1 MQMKVTF
8 LGTGTSQG
16 VPMIACDCEVCTS
29 TNSKDKRLRSSI
41 LVEVNDQTII
51 VDTGPD
57 FRYQMLR
64 AQVKKLDAVVFTH
77 EHKDHVAGLDDV
89 RGFNY
94 IMKKSMQIYATEN
107 VQTALKRDFHYA
119 FGANKYPGVPQLELN
134 TITSEPFHIEDVEM
148 IPIQLK
154 HYKMDVFG
162 YRIGKFAYI
171 TDANYIAEEEMKKL
185 EGLDVMVINALQ
197 KTSHISHFTLEE
209 ALDIVRELKPKKAY
223 LTHISHRMGKHEDV
237 SKELPENV
245 ELAYDG
251 LVVEV

>member
-1 MQMKVTF
+1 MKITF
-8 LGTGTSQG
+8 LGSGTSQG
-16 VPMIACDCEVCTS
+16 VPMIACECEVCTS
-29 TNSKDKRLRSSI
+29 TNPKDKRLRSSI
-41 LVEVNDQTII
+41 LIETDDQTII

-119 FGANKYPGVPQLELN
+119 FGQNKYPGVPQLELN
-134 TITSEPFHIEDVEM
+134 TITSLPFQIENLKL

-162 YRIGKFAYI
+162 YRIGNFAYL
-171 TDANYIAEEEMKKL
+171 TDANYIAEGEMKKL
-185 EGLDVMVINALQ
+185 KGLDVLVINALQ
-197 KTSHISHFTLEE
+197 KTSHISHFTLDE
-209 ALDIVRELKPKKAY
+209 ALDVIGQLKPKKAY
-223 LTHISHRMGKHEDV
+223 LTHISHRMGKYDDV